1 VLALPAK
8 SPPTLVV
15 PAPNTQVMFAAEL
28 GSCLKRKNRTKTM
41 ANQGAEG
48 HEASGEKEK
57 IEKLLPKYH
66 KS

>member
-1 VLALPAK
+1 MY
-8 SPPTLVV
+8 T
-15 PAPNTQVMFAAEL
+15 AEL

-41 ANQGAEG
+41 ANQGMEGKAG
-48 HEASGEKEK
+48 HEASGKKEK